1 MTPLTR
7 IFAAMSVIALI
18 NGFSQAFAQTGV
30 NFAVSG
36 SFQNPVAE
44 SSNSILITDNDL
56 TNGYKSGSDLYQ
68 APSGLGSSG
77 PSGSAFFQ
85 WGTPSGS
92 SDHSSALWFKPY
104 SVSNVVADQ
113 KFDIGSIYY
122 RNGTIQSGT
131 GANAVD
137 LSLTFRF
144 SSSSSMTTVFTGS
157 LINTPNTGTADQQAD
172 YVLFE
177 APFVPTTYKD
187 SHGNTYYLE
196 LSFREEG
203 TSTNSASFHVYEG
216 ATEQATLVG
225 RFTTTPGTYAIPE
238 PSALLLGAFGSLLA
252 LRRQR
257 RA

>member
-1 MTPLTR
+1 MTPLNR
-7 IFAAMSVIALI
+7 IFAALSLVGVFHSLPEA
-18 NGFSQAFAQTGV
+18 SAQVGV
-30 NFAVSG
+30 DFAVSG
-36 SFQNPVAE
+36 AFQNPVAE
-44 SSNSILITDNDL
+44 SSNAILITDNYL
-56 TNGYKSGSDLYQ
+56 TNGYKSGSDLHQ
-68 APSGLGSSG
+68 APSGLSSSG

-85 WGTPSGS
+85 WGTPSSS

-104 SVSNVVADQ
+104 SVSNVVAGQ

-137 LSLTFRF
+137 LSLTFSF
-144 SSSSSMTTVFTGS
+144 SSTSSLNTVFKGS

-177 APFVPTTYKD
+177 APFIPTTYKD
-187 SHGNTYYLE
+187 SQGNTYYLE
-196 LSFREEG
+196 LAFREEG
-203 TSTNSASFHVYEG
+203 MTTDSTSFHVYEG

-225 RFTTTPGTYAIPE
+225 RFTTTPGISPIPE
-238 PSALLLGAFGSLLA
+238 PSALLLGAFGSLIA
-252 LRRQR
+252 FRRQR